1 MANVAGGKSCFIFS
15 TFVENSGLQVQVI
28 IVFSFSVAP
37 RAAGPGQS
45 ADIGT
50 DGAAP
55 LPHPQVSPVRSFLCQ
70 VGNGSFLQELHHLWL
85 FVLLELQ
92 SKRGPM
98 RLFCPRW
105 ASPCVPVGSE
115 CWFGVSLEG
124 RAPSFCVPHGTAQ
137 IHLCVMLLKHP
148 SPCHEIFMPFSK
160 QAPAQQICTA
170 LPSPAPFTP
179 RQSVL
184 QRGWLWAL
192 L

>member
-1 MANVAGGKSCFIFS
+1 MANVAGGKSHFIFS
-15 TFVENSGLQVQVI
+15 AFVEKQM
-28 IVFSFSVAP
+28 
-37 RAAGPGQS
+37 AAGTSDHCLQLHLVLWGQGS
-45 ADIGT
+45 LPTGRYDARDIPGT

-98 RLFCPRW
+98 RLFCPRS

-124 RAPSFCVPHGTAQ
+124 RAPSFCVPDGTAQ
-137 IHLCVMLLKHP
+137 IHLCV
-148 SPCHEIFMPFSK
+148 
-160 QAPAQQICTA
+160 
-170 LPSPAPFTP
+170 
-179 RQSVL
+179 
-184 QRGWLWAL
+184 
-192 L
+192 

>member
-1 MANVAGGKSCFIFS
+1 MANVAGGKSCFLFS
-15 TFVENSGLQVQVI
+15 AFVEKQM
-28 IVFSFSVAP
+28 
-37 RAAGPGQS
+37 AAGTSDPCLQLSSYTSCCGARAVCRQ
-45 ADIGT
+45 DVTVLGT

-55 LPHPQVSPVRSFLCQ
+55 LPHPQVSPVHRFLCQ

-137 IHLCVMLLKHP
+137 IHLCV
-148 SPCHEIFMPFSK
+148 
-160 QAPAQQICTA
+160 
-170 LPSPAPFTP
+170 
-179 RQSVL
+179 
-184 QRGWLWAL
+184 
-192 L
+192 